1 MGLRQGCQGMRGQ
14 FGDSGRDGVSYL
26 WALLLYKD
34 SVECVC
40 VCVCVSVCVCVC
52 ARMRLCVCFR
62 SSSGNNS
69 VKNSGSATELGT
81 RVEL

>member
-14 FGDSGRDGVSYL
+14 FGDLGSDGVSCL
-26 WALLLYKD
+26 WVLLYKD

-40 VCVCVSVCVCVC
+40 VSVCVC
-52 ARMRLCVCFR
+52 ARRVLVCV
-62 SSSGNNS
+62 SEAAVGITQL
-69 VKNSGSATELGT
+69 KIQTKTELGT